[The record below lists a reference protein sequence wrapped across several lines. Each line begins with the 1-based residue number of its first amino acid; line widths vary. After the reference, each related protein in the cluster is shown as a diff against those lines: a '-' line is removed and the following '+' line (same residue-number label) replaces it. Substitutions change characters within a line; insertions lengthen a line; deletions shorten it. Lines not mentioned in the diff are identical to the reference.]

1 MSTGIYS
8 SKLTETE
15 IYVQVIYD
23 LGSAYEQ
30 RLYTAVDQVP
40 SRLKE
45 EREKGKTSLL
55 SLLIPFLHYMDYK
68 IKRLLEVSS
77 DTKP

>member
-8 SKLTETE
+8 SKLMETE

-30 RLYTAVDQVP
+30 KLYTEVDQVP